1 MKTAQKIYSRLFAGI
16 GLVALLLL
24 NLISYAQ
31 QKNLKLYQID
41 PLEKVL
47 KERNY
52 FLDRPDTMRA
62 AAGET
67 ISIQIVVKA
76 NKEVQQL
83 DASLGTISNGKEI
96 LTGHTGWLGYVKVG
110 RRYNEPS
117 KDLINSVS
125 GYFPDP
131 ILTDTTMQLE
141 TGEVQPLWITVPV
154 PVEAKPGIYTGS
166 VKISGRFNKK
176 KESFLKDFVIQV
188 YPVKVPK
195 TSLLVSN
202 WSSHES
208 PMSLAHLN
216 KGIRVE
222 YYTPLYWELIKIQA
236 EIMASHGQNVF
247 YTFPVWR
254 THYTLKDG
262 KYTFDFSNYDKE
274 VEIFERTGAL
284 ERIEGAHLAIRGG
297 AWEGPFYVTIPVE
310 ASEENKINANALSL
324 DGINKELRMV
334 NLPLSDS
341 RTKNF
346 LDQFLPAFKKHL
358 EGKGWLNKYMQHIG
372 DEPLPSNADSY
383 LEISDY
389 VRKYLPGVKIM
400 DAVLTSKELRENGID
415 TWIPVLDI
423 MHTDYKF
430 YQDLQKKGKEIWFYT
445 CLRPRGNYANRFIEL
460 PLLQTRYLHWINFKY
475 NIPGYLHW
483 GLNFWGATDPLT
495 EELTRDNSNLPAGDN
510 NIIYP
515 GYHKVY
521 SSIRFEAM
529 RDGIYDNELLRM
541 LDKKNKA
548 KAWEFVNTIIHDF
561 DKYDGSISYF
571 RKIRKNILEELSK

>member
-1 MKTAQKIYSRLFAGI
+1 MNTLPKIYNRWLAGKYLI
-16 GLVALLLL
+16 VLLLL
-24 NLISYAQ
+24 SLTSFAQ
-31 QKNLKLYQID
+31 QKSLKLYQVD

-47 KERNY
+47 KERGY
-52 FLDRPDTMRA
+52 FLDQPDTMLA

-83 DASLGTISNGKEI
+83 DARLGKISNGTEI
-96 LTGHTGWLGYVKVG
+96 LTGNIGWLGYVKVG

-117 KDLINSVS
+117 KDLLHSVS
-125 GYFPDP
+125 NYFPDP

-141 TGEVQPLWITVPV
+141 AGEVQPLWITVPV
-154 PVEAKPGIYTGS
+154 SVEAKPGIYKGS

-176 KESFLKDFVIQV
+176 KESFLKDFFIRV

-202 WSSHES
+202 WSSHEN

-216 KGIRVE
+216 NGKRVE
-222 YYTPLYWELIKIQA
+222 YYTPLYWELIKKQA
-236 EIMASHGQNVF
+236 DIMASHGQNVF

-254 THYTLKDG
+254 THYTLKGG
-262 KYTFDFSNYDKE
+262 KYTFDFSTYDKE
-274 VEIFERTGAL
+274 VEIFESTGAL
-284 ERIEGAHLAIRGG
+284 ERIEGGHLGIRAG
-297 AWEGPFYVTIPVE
+297 AWEGPFSVTIPVE
-310 ASEENKINANALSL
+310 VSEENKVNTNALSRE
-324 DGINKELRMV
+324 GTNNTQICMV

-341 RTKNF
+341 RAKNF
-346 LDQFLPAFKKHL
+346 LSQFLPAFKKHL
-358 EGKGWLNKYMQHIG
+358 EEKGWLNKYMQHIG
-372 DEPLPSNADSY
+372 DEPLPSNAASY

-389 VRKYLPGVKIM
+389 VRKYMPGVKIL
-400 DAVLTSKELRENGID
+400 DAVLTSKELNDGID

-423 MHTDYKF
+423 LHTDYKF

-475 NIPGYLHW
+475 NISGYLHW
-483 GLNFWGATDPLT
+483 GLNFWGTTDPLK
-495 EELTRDNSNLPAGDN
+495 EELSRDNSNLPAGDN

-541 LDKKNKA
+541 LDEKNAA
-548 KAWEFVNTIIHDF
+548 KAWEFVNTIIIDF

-571 RKIRKNILEELSK
+571 RKIRKKLLEELSK